1 MKWLLLAAGLYLL
14 KAAAVYG
21 IMRLIFRSYVA
32 GRTEAEA
39 LRALSVLLAHG
50 YGVTSDILGEFVK
63 KRRKL
68 PRILDEYKRHLA
80 SLGELQRQFPERAVA
95 LAVKPSRIG
104 MEIDE
109 KAFEESLR
117 DIAECAKEHGIF
129 LWVDAEK
136 FAARDQTVSVV
147 LRVRKAAGARIGM
160 AIQSV
165 HASSVSLAEKLVE
178 AGLSLRVVKGAYKD
192 GNLYHPNDV
201 RDCFLR
207 IWHRAAVSETQEL
220 VLAAATHDD
229 TLIGELQLSGDHRF
243 ERDPAKGGGPRL
255 EVQMLYGI
263 RMKLQEELREKGA
276 RMHVYVPW
284 GTEWNA
290 YGFLFRR
297 MREGASPSALKLFLR
312 NIRESREMRRKLQ
325 LSS

>member
-1 MKWLLLAAGLYLL
+1 MKWLLLAAGLYFA
-14 KAAAVYG
+14 KAAALYG
-21 IMRLIFRSYVA
+21 IARLVFRSYVA

-39 LRALSVLLAHG
+39 LRALSILLAHG

-63 KRRKL
+63 KRHKL
-68 PRILDEYKRHLA
+68 PRILDEYRRHLA
-80 SLGELQRQFPERAVA
+80 ALGKLQRQFPERVVA

-109 KAFEESLR
+109 EAFESSLLE
-117 DIAECAKEHGIF
+117 IAACAKEHGVF

-136 FAARDQTVSVV
+136 LAARDRTVPIVAKV
-147 LRVRKAAGARIGM
+147 LHATGARMGM

-165 HASSVSLAEKLVE
+165 HESSVSLAEKLME
-178 AGLSLRVVKGAYKD
+178 AGLSLRIVKGAYKD
-192 GNLYHPNDV
+192 GTHAEAAAI

-207 IWHRAAVSETQEL
+207 IWNVARTFGGKDHTI
-220 VLAAATHDD
+220 AAATHDG
-229 TLIGELQLSGDHRF
+229 TLIGELRLAD
-243 ERDPAKGGGPRL
+243 DTRL
-255 EVQMLYGI
+255 EIQMLYGI
-263 RMKLQEELREKGA
+263 RMKLQEDLREKGA

-284 GTEWNA
+284 GTYRNA

-297 MREGASPSALKLFLR
+297 MREGASGSAFKLFLR

>member
-109 KAFEESLR
+109 EYFEAAQARLKNPQSLSQSKAQKDIFIKSL
-117 DIAECAKEHGIF
+117 
-129 LWVDAEK
+129 
-136 FAARDQTVSVV
+136 
-147 LRVRKAAGARIGM
+147 
-160 AIQSV
+160 
-165 HASSVSLAEKLVE
+165 
-178 AGLSLRVVKGAYKD
+178 
-192 GNLYHPNDV
+192 
-201 RDCFLR
+201 
-207 IWHRAAVSETQEL
+207 
-220 VLAAATHDD
+220 
-229 TLIGELQLSGDHRF
+229 
-243 ERDPAKGGGPRL
+243 
-255 EVQMLYGI
+255 
-263 RMKLQEELREKGA
+263 
-276 RMHVYVPW
+276 
-284 GTEWNA
+284 
-290 YGFLFRR
+290 
-297 MREGASPSALKLFLR
+297 
-312 NIRESREMRRKLQ
+312 
-325 LSS
+325 

>member
-229 TLIGELQLSGDHRF
+229 TLIGELRLAGD
-243 ERDPAKGGGPRL
+243 PRL

>member
-1 MKWLLLAAGLYLL
+1 MKWLLLAAGLYLA

-21 IMRLIFRSYVA
+21 IARLVFRSYVA

-39 LRALSVLLAHG
+39 LRAFSILLARG

-63 KRRKL
+63 RQRAL
-68 PRILDEYKRHLA
+68 PRIVAEYTRHIA
-80 SLGELQRQFPERAVA
+80 SLGALQRQFPKRAVA
-95 LAVKPSRIG
+95 LTVKPSRIG
-104 MEIDE
+104 LEIGE
-109 KAFEESLR
+109 TTFEDSLLE
-117 DIAECAKEHGIF
+117 IAACAKEHGVF

-136 FAARDQTVSVV
+136 LDARDRTVPIVAKV
-147 LRVRKAAGARIGM
+147 LHATGARMGM

-165 HASSVSLAEKLVE
+165 HGSSVTLAEKLVE

-192 GNLYHPNDV
+192 GNLSHPNDV

-207 IWHRAAVSETQEL
+207 IWHRAAVSGAKDL
-220 VLAAATHDD
+220 VLAAGTHDD
-229 TLIGELQLSGDHRF
+229 PLIGELRLSSD
-243 ERDPAKGGGPRL
+243 PRL

-263 RMKLQEELREKGA
+263 RMKLQEELRLTGV

-284 GTEWNA
+284 GTYRNA

-297 MREGASPSALKLFLR
+297 MREGASGSAFKLFLR
-312 NIRESREMRRKLQ
+312 NIRESREMRQKLQ
-325 LSS
+325 LSP

>member
-21 IMRLIFRSYVA
+21 IARLVFRSYVA

-39 LRALSVLLAHG
+39 LRALSTLLAHG

-68 PRILDEYKRHLA
+68 PRIIGEYKRHIA
-80 SLGELQRQFPERAVA
+80 SLGELQRRFPERAVA

-104 MEIDE
+104 LEVGE
-109 KAFEESLR
+109 TAFEASLLE
-117 DIAECAKEHGIF
+117 IAACAKEHGVF

-136 FAARDQTVSVV
+136 LAARDRTVPIVAKV
-147 LRVRKAAGARIGM
+147 LHATGAQMGM

-165 HASSVSLAEKLVE
+165 HDSSVSLAEKLME
-178 AGLSLRVVKGAYKD
+178 AGLSLRIVKGAYKD
-192 GNLYHPNDV
+192 GNHSDAAAV

-207 IWHRAAVSETQEL
+207 IWSVARTFGGKDHTI
-220 VLAAATHDD
+220 AAATHDD
-229 TLIGELQLSGDHRF
+229 TLIGELRLAD
-243 ERDPAKGGGPRL
+243 DPRL

-263 RMKLQEELREKGA
+263 RMKLQEELRLKGA

-284 GTEWNA
+284 GTYRNA

-312 NIRESREMRRKLQ
+312 NIRESREMRQKLQ
-325 LSS
+325 LSP

>member
-1 MKWLLLAAGLYLL
+1 MKWLLLAAGLYIV

-21 IMRLIFRSYVA
+21 IARLMFRCYVA

-39 LRALSVLLAHG
+39 LRALSILLAHG

-63 KRRKL
+63 RQQKL
-68 PRILDEYKRHLA
+68 PQILAEYTRHIA
-80 SLGELQRQFPERAVA
+80 SLGALKRQFPERAVA
-95 LAVKPSRIG
+95 LTVKPSRIG
-104 MEIDE
+104 MEIEVD
-109 KAFEESLR
+109 AFRDSLMR
-117 DIAECAKEHGIF
+117 IAECAKRHGVF

-136 FAARDQTVSVV
+136 LADRERTVPIVTEIRGV
-147 LRVRKAAGARIGM
+147 TGARMGM

-165 HASSVSLAEKLVE
+165 HDSSVLLAEKLVE

-192 GNLYHPNDV
+192 GGLSHPNDV

-207 IWHRAAVSETQEL
+207 IWHRAAISDAQDQDI
-220 VLAAATHDD
+220 VLATGTHDGP
-229 TLIGELQLSGDHRF
+229 LIGELRLSGD
-243 ERDPAKGGGPRL
+243 PRL

-263 RMKLQEELREKGA
+263 RMKLQEELRAAGA

-284 GTEWNA
+284 GTYRNA

-297 MREGASPSALKLFLR
+297 MREGASLSAFKLFLR